1 MRESL
6 AGLVLCASLC
16 SASLGI
22 NASSHIEETT
32 VESDFWDSFNVFADQ
47 RLKEKLLII
56 LEVVLIGVAFL
67 AAVMALAVVFLL
79 IVSKCRKCC
88 GKGRNMSRQQSQRP
102 PHPSVLKMDI

>member
-1 MRESL
+1 MSIEKAFNDLLPNSSLIPRLLSKKESPAMREGL

-56 LEVVLIGVAFL
+56 LE
-67 AAVMALAVVFLL
+67 
-79 IVSKCRKCC
+79 
-88 GKGRNMSRQQSQRP
+88 
-102 PHPSVLKMDI
+102 